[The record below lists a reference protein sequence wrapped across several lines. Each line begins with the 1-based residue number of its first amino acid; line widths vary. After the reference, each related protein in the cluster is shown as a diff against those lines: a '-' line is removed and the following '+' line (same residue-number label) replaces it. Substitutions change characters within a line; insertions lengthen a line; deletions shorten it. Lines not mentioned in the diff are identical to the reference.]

1 MTIATAPST
10 PISLNDLIL
19 LAYKRA
25 GVLPV
30 EARLTGAN
38 MVPKLEH
45 GRTTLNLIMDALATE
60 GFLART
66 TGFHDLQLVAGEPYY
81 TLPNDVLDVHDDA
94 MMVPAQSLDTKFT
107 SGELVCKQ
115 IDLFKWSTLTVKG
128 SISTRPQLYCVFRH
142 GALVN
147 LRFWPVPSEAG
158 VMRLNVTRLF
168 GSSSNGTKSADLER
182 FWYDCLVWQLAYY
195 IAVDSSMPSERVGL
209 LAGIAESK
217 KKQCVAFSFEHTT
230 GPQAVVDYTTQ
241 WSA

>member
-60 GFLART
+60 GFIART

-94 MMVPAQSLDTKFT
+94 MMVPADNLDTKFT

-128 SISTRPQLYCVFRH
+128 SVSTRPQLYCVFRH

>member
-1 MTIATAPST
+1 MSIATAPST
-10 PISLNDLIL
+10 APSLNDLIL

-30 EARLTGAN
+30 EARLSGAN
-38 MVPKLEH
+38 MTPKLEH
-45 GRTTLNLIMDALATE
+45 GRQTLNLIMDALATE
-60 GFLART
+60 GFIART
-66 TGFHDLQLVAGEPYY
+66 TGFHDLLLVAGEPYY
-81 TLPNDVLDVHDDA
+81 TLPNDILDVHEDA
-94 MMVPAQSLDTKFT
+94 MFVSTDNVDTKHT
-107 SGELVCKQ
+107 TGELVCKQ
-115 IDLFKWSTLTVKG
+115 IDLFKWSTLTTKG
-128 SISTRPQLYCVFRH
+128 SISSRPQLYCVFRH

-158 VMRLNVTRLF
+158 TMRLNVTRLF
-168 GSSSNGTKSADLER
+168 GSSSDGTKSADLER

-195 IAVDSSMPSERVGL
+195 IAIDSSMPSDRVGL

-217 KKQCVAFSFEHTT
+217 KRQCVNFSFEHTS

>member
-1 MTIATAPST
+1 MTIATAPSALVS
-10 PISLNDLIL
+10 INQLIL

-30 EARLTGAN
+30 EARLSGAN
-38 MVPKLEH
+38 MAPKLEH
-45 GRTTLNLIMDALATE
+45 GRQTLNLIMDALATE
-60 GFLART
+60 GFVART

-81 TLPNDVLDVHDDA
+81 TLPEDVLDVHDDA
-94 MMVPAQSLDTKFT
+94 MFVGTENPDTKFT

-115 IDLFKWSTLTVKG
+115 VDLFKWSTLTVKG
-128 SISTRPQLYCVFRH
+128 SVSTRPQLYVTFRH

-168 GSSSNGTKSADLER
+168 GSSSDGNKSPDLER

-195 IAVDSSMPSERVGL
+195 IAVDTSMPADRVAL
-209 LAGIAESK
+209 LSGIAETK
-217 KKQCVAFSFEHTT
+217 KRQCVNFSFEHTS
-230 GPQAVVDYTTQ
+230 GPQAVVDYPTQ

>member
-1 MTIATAPST
+1 VTVATTPS
-10 PISLNDLIL
+10 PAVSINELIL

-30 EARLTGAN
+30 EARLSGAN
-38 MVPKLEH
+38 MTPKLEH
-45 GRTTLNLIMDALATE
+45 GRQTLSLILDALATE
-60 GFLART
+60 GFIART
-66 TGFHDLQLVAGEPYY
+66 STFHDLQLVAGEPYY
-81 TLPNDVLDVHDDA
+81 TLPNDVLDVHGDA
-94 MMVPAQSLDTKFT
+94 MMVPADNPDTKFT

-158 VMRLNVTRLF
+158 VMRLAITRLL
-168 GSSSNGTKSADLER
+168 GGAQTGTKSADLER

-195 IAVDSSMPSERVGL
+195 IAVDTSMPPDRVSL

-217 KKQCVAFSFEHTT
+217 KRQCVNFSFEHTG
-230 GPQAVVDYTTQ
+230 GPQAVVEYDTQ